1 MADKKDS
8 KKKTS
13 KSSFLHKD
21 ANEYREKLEKR
32 GVIYMSRIP
41 VYMKPN
47 KARSLFELYGEVTR
61 IYLSEEDTSVRK
73 KRKEH
78 GGNSARQFSEGW
90 VEFAEK
96 RIAKQVAS
104 SLNNTPI
111 GSKKGDRYYD
121 DLWNLKYLKSF
132 KWDYLTEK
140 FAYEKRVKATK
151 VNAAMLQ
158 AKRSNAEYVEL
169 LEKTKTEAHIQER
182 IEKRKAA
189 NGSNKSDDN
198 EAGEEKKKKKR
209 IYQQRHAVTPK
220 DSRFDTST
228 LSKVFSKTRK

>member
-1 MADKKDS
+1 MSEDKGGKR
-8 KKKTS
+8 KKA

-61 IYLSEEDTSVRK
+61 IYLSEEDLSVRK

-90 VEFAEK
+90 VEFSEK

-169 LEKTKTEAHIQER
+169 LEKTKTDAHIRER

-189 NGSNKSDDN
+189 AGSSKEKEKES
-198 EAGEEKKKKKR
+198 AGEEKKRKR
-209 IYQQRHAVTPK
+209 GVQQRHAVAPK
-220 DSRFDTST
+220 DSRFDTSV